1 MGDIYQPNITLISS
15 KKNKTKTNRIKVLS
29 STIAHSIHLCK
40 KKNKKK
46 KKCSHYAHTHTPR
59 WFVRSFVRV
68 VRWLFVPSSSTALN
82 PKEREEKKRVFA
94 CLYVLAECVWMEC
107 PSVECQTWP
116 SNRKE
121 NRENGSENE
130 RVNSLCSRLC
140 VCVCVCLA
148 VKQPKQNHVHAE

>member
-1 MGDIYQPNITLISS
+1 MGDMYQPNITLISS

-40 KKNKKK
+40 KEKKK
-46 KKCSHYAHTHTPR
+46 KKSAHTMHIHTPL
-59 WFVRSFVRV
+59 VGSFVRCSLTLCSL
-68 VRWLFVPSSSTALN
+68 LFDGSQS
-82 PKEREEKKRVFA
+82 ERERREEKSVCLFVCTCWMCVNGMPIGRV
-94 CLYVLAECVWMEC
+94 
-107 PSVECQTWP
+107 P

-148 VKQPKQNHVHAE
+148 VKQPKQNREYEE